1 VFVDPRRTGRDLVLG
16 DVTLLSPMVPRT
28 ILVIFGGF
36 IDLGG
41 SPWLGAKVVTS
52 VSGDHGVIECPEW
65 VDEVGIE
72 AEMALVIGR
81 RILRATADQ
90 AREAIFGYTCFDDA
104 TAQQFMDER
113 NVRPFPDF
121 FAAKSIDTF
130 ASMGPWVCTDLD
142 DETIRSGLDILCRI
156 NGTTVQH
163 GNTKD
168 YVYTPSEVVQHV
180 SRATTLYPGDVIAL
194 GTPMPVPTANA
205 GDVVEIEV
213 EGIGILTNYVERA
226 SPRTGAGP

>member
-1 VFVDPRRTGRDLVLG
+1 
-16 DVTLLSPMVPRT
+16 
-28 ILVIFGGF
+28 
-36 IDLGG
+36 
-41 SPWLGAKVVTS
+41 
-52 VSGDHGVIECPEW
+52 
-65 VDEVGIE
+65 
-72 AEMALVIGR
+72 
-81 RILRATADQ
+81 
-90 AREAIFGYTCFDDA
+90 
-104 TAQQFMDER
+104 
-113 NVRPFPDF
+113 
-121 FAAKSIDTF
+121 
-130 ASMGPWVCTDLD
+130 MGPWVRTDLD